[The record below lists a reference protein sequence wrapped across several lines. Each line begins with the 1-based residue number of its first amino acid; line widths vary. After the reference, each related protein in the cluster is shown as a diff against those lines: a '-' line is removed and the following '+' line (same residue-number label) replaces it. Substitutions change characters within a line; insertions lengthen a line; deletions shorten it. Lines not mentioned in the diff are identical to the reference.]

1 MNRARHYP
9 INSARFMQS
18 YSKLCFGRDL
28 IDLIYPELSSD
39 VVNEN
44 LGKLKK
50 DIAMKVFRI
59 MQSGGKI

>member
-1 MNRARHYP
+1 
-9 INSARFMQS
+9 MQS